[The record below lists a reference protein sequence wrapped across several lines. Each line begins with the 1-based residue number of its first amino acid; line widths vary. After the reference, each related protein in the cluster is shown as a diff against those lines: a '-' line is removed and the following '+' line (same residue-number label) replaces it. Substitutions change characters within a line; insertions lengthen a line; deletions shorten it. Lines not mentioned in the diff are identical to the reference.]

1 LKIKKFVFPLRLF
14 KIRIMEIK
22 SLAVFCGSK
31 YGEKEI
37 YRQHAAEL
45 GTWMGINGITLIY
58 GGGNK
63 GIMADLSNAALA
75 ANGFVVGI
83 IPKLLLDWEHANDK
97 VSELIVVDDMHTRK
111 KMLYEKCDAAVI
123 LSGGFG
129 TLDELFEMITW
140 NQLSIH
146 NKKIFIINSGGFYTH
161 LKLHMEHL
169 QEEDFIYEPLSER
182 ILFFDDIETF
192 TTSLK

>member
-1 LKIKKFVFPLRLF
+1 MKIKKFVFPLRLF
-14 KIRIMEIK
+14 KIRKMEIK

-31 YGEKEI
+31 NGKKEI

-45 GTWMGINGITLIY
+45 GTWMGNNGITLIY

-63 GIMADLSNAALA
+63 GIMGELSNAAMA

-83 IPKLLLDWEHANDK
+83 IPKLLLEWEHANDNI
-97 VSELIVVDDMHTRK
+97 SELIVVEDMHTRK
-111 KMLYEKCDAAVI
+111 KILYEKCDAAVI

-129 TLDELFEMITW
+129 TLDELFEMLTW

-146 NKKIFIINSGGFYTH
+146 NKKI
-161 LKLHMEHL
+161 
-169 QEEDFIYEPLSER
+169 
-182 ILFFDDIETF
+182 
-192 TTSLK
+192 